1 MSRTLPQQQTASS
14 GYLALGPGV
23 LVVTMQPG
31 KWLEVTHTHRKAFP
45 GNEFGGQLTINNKP
59 LCMGLKINPD
69 SAWGYGYVLKGKNL
83 PSVTSPCSLVEEP
96 ASAWNPLSEYLIEWS
111 LLSLFRVLWLRT
123 RTPMA
128 FKLQMKSM
136 GFGDVACLPNT
147 NLNKDNRNRCA
158 NVTGGGGDL
167 LRPHYTKSYKWLKNS
182 EI

>member
-1 MSRTLPQQQTASS
+1 
-14 GYLALGPGV
+14 
-23 LVVTMQPG
+23 
-31 KWLEVTHTHRKAFP
+31 
-45 GNEFGGQLTINNKP
+45 
-59 LCMGLKINPD
+59 
-69 SAWGYGYVLKGKNL
+69 
-83 PSVTSPCSLVEEP
+83 
-96 ASAWNPLSEYLIEWS
+96 
-111 LLSLFRVLWLRT
+111 LSLFRVLWLRT

-158 NVTGGGGDL
+158 NVAGGDL